1 MHLQVVAANLVR
13 RTVRTR
19 IPFKFGVHV
28 LDEVPLAELLVEV
41 ETAEHL
47 RGFGRA
53 GDLLVPK
60 WFEKN
65 PDTTP
70 EQDSEA
76 LHRSAENAADLAVEL
91 GRSAGPHPIFDI
103 WNIAH
108 QDLVARHDPRPS
120 DVLVRGFG
128 TALLERAMIDAVCR
142 LAGCSLHDALRENLL
157 GFEPA
162 RMLSGTGAW
171 RPSALPNPRDSIEL
185 RHTVGMLDP
194 LRIDDIPPAERVD
207 DGLPQALDQ
216 DIEKY
221 RPRWFKVKVCGE
233 PEQDAPRLRA
243 IAEVVMPMVGE
254 HARFTL
260 DGNEQC
266 TDLEAFAGML
276 EDLADDPV
284 AGPLVQ
290 RLALIE
296 QPLPR
301 ADTLDPSA
309 NRSLPRLTRVAPV
322 IIDEADTHH
331 EAFSEAIELGYSGVS
346 IKACKGVF
354 RSLANRALIDLRPD
368 SGLFQSGEDL
378 TNLGSI
384 PLQQDLELQATLG
397 MSHVERNGHHYF
409 RGLDHLPAESAGQL
423 AHALPNLYEQSGD
436 LVHLAIRDGRID
448 LRGVIDAPGLGGP
461 LASIRNTD
469 RAISE

>member
-1 MHLQVVAANLVR
+1 MHLQVVDTRLVL

-28 LDEVPLAELLVEV
+28 LDAVPLAELVIEV
-41 ETAEHL
+41 ESADHQ
-47 RGFGRA
+47 RAIGRA
-53 GDLLVPK
+53 SDLLVPK

-65 PDTTP
+65 PETTP

-76 LHRSAENAADLAVEL
+76 LRQSAENAANLALEL

-108 QDLVARHDPRPS
+108 QDLVARHEPRPS

-128 TALLERAMIDAVCR
+128 TALLERGLIDATCR
-142 LAGCSLHDALRENLL
+142 LAGCNLHDALQENLL

-162 RMLSGTGAW
+162 RILPGTKEW
-171 RPSALPNPRDSIEL
+171 SPTALPTPHETIEL

-194 LRIDDIPPAERVD
+194 LRIDEIPPGERVE

-216 DIEKY
+216 DIETY
-221 RPRWFKVKVCGE
+221 HPRWFKLKVCGQ

-243 IAEVVMPMVGE
+243 IAEVVMPMVGD
-254 HARFTL
+254 HAQFPL

-266 TDLEAFAGML
+266 TDLEGFAGML
-276 EDLADDPV
+276 EDLATDPV

-290 RLALIE
+290 RLTLIE

-301 ADTLDPSA
+301 ADTLDPAA
-309 NRSLPRLTRVAPV
+309 NRALPRLSRIAPV
-322 IIDEADTHH
+322 IIDEADTHCA
-331 EAFSEAIELGYSGVS
+331 AFSEAIELGYAGVS
-346 IKACKGVF
+346 IKACKGIF
-354 RSLANRALIDLRPD
+354 RSLANRALIDLRPK
-368 SGLFQSGEDL
+368 SHLFQSGEDL

-397 MSHVERNGHHYF
+397 VNHVERNGHHYF
-409 RGLDHLPAESAGQL
+409 RGLDHLPPESAEL
-423 AHALPNLYEQSGD
+423 LRARLPNLYERTGD
-436 LVHLAIRDGRID
+436 LVHLAIRDGRIN
-448 LRGVIDAPGLGGP
+448 LRGVVDAPGLGGP
-461 LASIRNTD
+461 TASISNPEDT
-469 RAISE
+469 ISE